1 MKEKALCFSLAYSWK
16 KTKRCILFPRL
27 LTFCSIIN
35 YLWQR
40 SVNIKVV
47 LKKQSR
53 REMAFWEG
61 CKKKC
66 RDLQWPC
73 DILYSRCYSVAGIT
87 PGWVIISVSPNG
99 YASWNVACLMNYP
112 PSSDFSVS
120 SAAGCR
126 CCVERDQ
133 MFSSVVFLVDSV
145 SRAPSWIGHDEVS
158 VVFLKNCSETKAV
171 SAKFHHQSEEIM
183 EFTCWAATSDTWTS
197 QNQALTASYRLSLCR
212 RSSRCFFSFFFF
224 VACEISWGVNK
235 HFYLVY
241 RQLESGRIWGLITH
255 IWRHNTVKS
264 DDSRRVPPLSAQ
276 LSLTRP
282 EQRFFEISALLYWW
296 LETIWLY
303 FWAVGILGM

>member
-145 SRAPSWIGHDEVS
+145 PSS
-158 VVFLKNCSETKAV
+158 FLNRTRWGICS
-171 SAKFHHQSEEIM
+171 F
-183 EFTCWAATSDTWTS
+183 S
-197 QNQALTASYRLSLCR
+197 QEL
-212 RSSRCFFSFFFF
+212 
-224 VACEISWGVNK
+224 
-235 HFYLVY
+235 
-241 RQLESGRIWGLITH
+241 
-255 IWRHNTVKS
+255 
-264 DDSRRVPPLSAQ
+264 
-276 LSLTRP
+276 
-282 EQRFFEISALLYWW
+282 
-296 LETIWLY
+296 
-303 FWAVGILGM
+303 